1 MDWPRPQPESS
12 YLWDQVPQLRCYL
25 YDPTSSHIST
35 SLSRSLAFRSLSSRF
50 SFSPSLSFSLSP
62 FPPPL
67 SPCRSLALFLRS
79 YSLPALCFASSF
91 HFHSVPRYLSSTLLL
106 RALYPP
112 GRSSRYLPAARFAF
126 FKVIYPLADALSLEC
141 QIVVRLYPRN
151 RHRGF
156 VALRAFDRTPDS
168 TAMMRENHKRLLLSR
183 CTISVLMDTK
193 TFQLRTMKRYRF

>member
-1 MDWPRPQPESS
+1 MSSASRAHGNLNERAESKARVRSRGGPAMDWPRPQPESS

-35 SLSRSLAFRSLSSRF
+35 SLSRSLSSRF

-67 SPCRSLALFLRS
+67 SPCRSLAPFLRS

-126 FKVIYPLADALSLEC
+126 FKVIYPPADALS
-141 QIVVRLYPRN
+141 RMP
-151 RHRGF
+151 
-156 VALRAFDRTPDS
+156 DRRTSISAKAP
-168 TAMMRENHKRLLLSR
+168 SR
-183 CTISVLMDTK
+183 ICAITCFRSHA
-193 TFQLRTMKRYRF
+193 R

>member
-35 SLSRSLAFRSLSSRF
+35 SLSRSLTSRSLLSRF

-62 FPPPL
+62 LPPPL
-67 SPCRSLALFLRS
+67 SLSLSCSFPSFVLSSCSLLCFFVSFPPGSPLPFLRIAAVHVIFSRSLFSLLASRS
-79 YSLPALCFASSF
+79 FCFSLK
-91 HFHSVPRYLSSTLLL
+91 VTR
-106 RALYPP
+106 PP
-112 GRSSRYLPAARFAF
+112 
-126 FKVIYPLADALSLEC
+126 ADALSNV

-156 VALRAFDRTPDS
+156 VPLRAFDRMPDN

-183 CTISVLMDTK
+183 CMISVLMDIK
-193 TFQLRTMKRYRF
+193 AFQLRMMKRYR

>member
-35 SLSRSLAFRSLSSRF
+35 SLSRSLASRSLSSLVSR
-50 SFSPSLSFSLSP
+50 SPHLSLS
-62 FPPPL
+62 
-67 SPCRSLALFLRS
+67 RSLPSRRRSLPVALLLLSFVLTLFL
-79 YSLPALCFASSF
+79 
-91 HFHSVPRYLSSTLLL
+91 LSALLL
-106 RALYPP
+106 RFISTRFPVTFPPHCCCARYILPVALLATCQPLVLLFSKLFT
-112 GRSSRYLPAARFAF
+112 RSPM
-126 FKVIYPLADALSLEC
+126 LSLEC

-156 VALRAFDRTPDS
+156 VPLRAFDRAPDS